1 MSPAHHAPC
10 QGCKDAGRDLT
21 TAAGL
26 KAHNEAAAKNG
37 ERVYRT
43 SSGQVIR

>member
-1 MSPAHHAPC
+1 MTPAHAPC

>member
-1 MSPAHHAPC
+1 VTPAHAPC

-26 KAHNEAAAKNG
+26 KAHNIAVAKTG
-37 ERVYRT
+37 ERVYRL
-43 SSGQVIR
+43 SSGKVVS

>member
-1 MSPAHHAPC
+1 MTPAHAPC

-21 TAAGL
+21 TAKGL
-26 KAHNEAAAKNG
+26 AEHNIAVALRG

-43 SSGQVIR
+43 ADGRVIK

>member
-1 MSPAHHAPC
+1 MTPAHAPC

-26 KAHNEAAAKNG
+26 KAHNEAAAKHG